1 MKKVSS
7 FRFQVSSYRFRVLVA
22 MLTVLA
28 AFNGFAVRFS
38 PDLSKMD
45 ENRAEIRKVIADPKA
60 SAADRLFARYDDLQ
74 WELFTCDDAALPAK
88 RAEMEKFLTSC
99 GETNKSAC
107 LKLLVEVIRNRPG
120 VLVKPDEATLWKLAD
135 EVTRGD
141 EALRKEYYYWRTTCL
156 SRALSWKG
164 TVDPEKSAEARLKLI
179 EQKAVDPAFKTPPDC
194 DYDRVSCLAD
204 MGKFDEAEKLLVR
217 RAGDADAKAR
227 RPWLPRLARFY
238 QERSARYYEDPD
250 PATLRKVVEV
260 CDRMIAEEPKRD
272 RESGYLRQAALM
284 KAQTLESLGEHA
296 AAREAA
302 DLAVAASKGR
312 VCDFECAKV
321 YASIA
326 YATGEWNES
335 VARLAQFVEKL
346 NAEENYRCAQALN
359 AANRRAEAIPY
370 LERAVQKCRNKYK
383 RDGYDY
389 LYRKLKAEA
398 TAK

>member
-7 FRFQVSSYRFRVLVA
+7 FRFQVLAVL
-22 MLTVLA
+22 LTVMV

-45 ENRAEIRKVIADPKA
+45 ENRAAIRKVIADPKA
-60 SAADRLFARYDDLQ
+60 SAADRLLARYDDLR
-74 WELFTCDDAALPAK
+74 WDLYTCEDAVLSAK
-88 RAEMEKFLTSC
+88 RAEMEKLLTER
-99 GETNKSAC
+99 GETDKAAY
-107 LKLLVEVIRNRPG
+107 LKLLVEVIRDRPG
-120 VLVKPDEATLWKLAD
+120 VLIKPDEATLWKLAD
-135 EVTRGD
+135 ETSRGD
-141 EALRKEYYYWRTTCL
+141 EALRKEYYYWRVMRMT
-156 SRALSWKG
+156 RAQLWNG

-194 DYDRVSCLAD
+194 DADRVACLTD

-217 RAGDADAKAR
+217 RAGDADAKMR
-227 RPWLPRLARFY
+227 RPWLQKLARFY
-238 QERSARYYEDPD
+238 KERSVRYYEKPD

-272 RESGYLRQAALM
+272 RESVYLRQAAIL
-284 KAQTLESLGEHA
+284 KAQVLVSLGEHA
-296 AAREAA
+296 AAREAT

-312 VCDFECAKV
+312 ACDFECAKV

-335 VARLAQFVEKL
+335 VARLAPFAEKL
-346 NAEENYRCAQALN
+346 TAEENYRCAQALN

-370 LERAVQKCRNKYK
+370 LERAIKKCRNKYK

-389 LYRKLKAEA
+389 LCRKLKTEA
-398 TAK
+398 AKDGAN